1 MPLKFKL
8 GQLKAVI
15 FDFDGT
21 LANSIPMWKN
31 IIDPGLYKKFGI
43 DFEKSY
49 QKFYDDSHGMS
60 IRNRANLFIEMYGL
74 QGKTT
79 PDEILNLYT
88 ELYGKYFEE
97 EVKLFDGV
105 IETLE
110 FLKSKGIKSAI
121 ATGCDRSFLD
131 IALGKLNISPYMS
144 AVVTCDEIG
153 ENKPHPLV
161 YHAAMEQ
168 CGCAKDQC
176 IVIEDSLVG
185 IQGAKNADSL
195 QHLLILSD
203 EDHVEKKKSFT
214 EYFFTDYRQ
223 LLKDL
228 QAAV

>member
-8 GQLKAVI
+8 EHLKGVI

-31 IIDPGLYKKFGI
+31 HIDPALYEKYGV
-43 DFEKSY
+43 DFKANY

-60 IRNRANLFIEMYGL
+60 IRNRAGLFIELYGL

-79 PDEILNLYT
+79 PDEILSLYI
-88 ELYGKYFEE
+88 EIYKRYFKD

-110 FLKSKGIKSAI
+110 FLKSKGIKMAI

-131 IALGKLNISPYMS
+131 IALGELGIEKYMT

-168 CGCAKDQC
+168 CGCSKDEC

-185 IQGAKNADSL
+185 IQGAKNAESL
-195 QHLLILSD
+195 
-203 EDHVEKKKSFT
+203 
-214 EYFFTDYRQ
+214 
-223 LLKDL
+223 
-228 QAAV
+228 